1 MRSSNLGKNII
12 LLLFAAFDLL
22 FVLLS
27 KYVYND
33 VSISKFNFLYIGNLL
48 NIGVSAF
55 LFISL
60 ILFIS
65 QKEKSGGVYFYA
77 ILFSLL
83 YFLPLVFIFYIKT
96 SGIVFNGLYAGY
108 EANKVFIAALYSIN
122 TLLKLFLIFTLF
134 SYVKKKKLS
143 FLKSVVNTTATLLLI
158 VIFTL
163 SYLFLFSKK
172 NGTPKPGSKYDA
184 AVILGAAVWHK
195 DKPSTL
201 FQGRIRKA
209 IELHRQKRVK
219 KIQVTGGRAPGEITE
234 AEAAR
239 NYLLNNMI
247 PESDILFED
256 ETATTSEQIKF
267 IKNNLIDGDGYESV
281 VVISDRF
288 HLARV
293 KEMSKFFGIKIDT
306 LASDYSLNWEK
317 LVYYSF
323 RESVGLLIFWL
334 YAI

>member
-1 MRSSNLGKNII
+1 MQTSNLGKNILI
-12 LLLFAAFDLL
+12 FAIASADLF

-27 KYVYND
+27 KYWYNEI
-33 VSISKFNFLYIGNLL
+33 SISKFNLFYIGNIL
-48 NIGVSAF
+48 NIGISFF
-55 LFISL
+55 LFVAL
-60 ILFIS
+60 IYFMTT
-65 QKEKSGGVYFYA
+65 KDKSGIAYFS
-77 ILFSLL
+77 ILLFSIS
-83 YFLPLVFIFYIKT
+83 YVIPLALIFFIKN
-96 SGIVFNGLYAGY
+96 SGIIFNGIYLGY

-122 TLLKLFLIFTLF
+122 SLLKLFLIFVLF
-134 SYVKKKKLS
+134 SYSRKKKLS
-143 FLKSVVNTTATLLLI
+143 IGKSLVNTIAVIFLL
-158 VIFTL
+158 VIFTV
-163 SYLFLFSKK
+163 SYLFLFEKK
-172 NGTPKPGSKYDA
+172 NEISNSGYDV

-209 IELHRQKRVK
+209 IELHHKKRVK
-219 KIQVTGGRAPGEITE
+219 KIQVTGGKAPGEITE

-239 NYLLNNMI
+239 KYLLKNGI
-247 PESDILFED
+247 PEEDILFE
-256 ETATTSEQIKF
+256 ESTATTSEQIKF
-267 IKNNLIDGDGYESV
+267 IKNNLIEDGGYDN
-281 VVISDRF
+281 VVIISDKF

-293 KEMSKFFGIKIDT
+293 KQMSKFFGIKIDT